1 VLGTAFTRTLRD
13 AQAGDEAAFAR
24 LWSDANP
31 LMVRYLR
38 VIGVDD
44 PYDAACEGWIT
55 VVRGLPGFTGDEL
68 AWRVWILACTRMRA
82 EESSLRHGWASV
94 TALPGVLVPGAVPGA
109 PTVDDLEDLLDAEPA
124 DPAHRGLGDTI
135 AALRALPLGQGEI
148 LMLRLGGG
156 LTVQSV
162 ADVVGAEVAT
172 VQRSEARALE
182 RLGAEAELL
191 AWSLAA
197 PPTAA
202 ELADQRVATAA
213 FRSIPRPPAWSV
225 PRTRVVAL
233 GSALSSSSRSTRSGR
248 GIANAAGRSRTALLG
263 IALLSGSA
271 MSLGGLG
278 AAAYVGAL
286 PDPVQEVMHDTI
298 GAPAPS
304 PHGAGKATTGG
315 RPSASRTGRAPSGSP
330 TAAANP
336 AVGLCRAWA
345 ADKSGGT
352 PRQSSVAFRNLA
364 AAAGGADSV
373 DGYCVTVLATAP
385 ADPAAGPTARPTARP
400 TAKAPTT
407 THPGG
412 RPTTGGSP
420 TTTLPTPATT
430 STTAGTTTGV
440 PSPST
445 TTGTT
450 TTMAPNPNSPTAKT
464 SGPKT
469 TKSSPPKT
477 SPSKTSPPKTSPSQ
491 GGGAGGG
498 KGGAKPAPTPT
509 TTGSVAESPLPTP
522 VTTG

>member
-1 VLGTAFTRTLRD
+1 MLGTAFTRTLRD

-38 VIGVDD
+38 VIGADD

-82 EESSLRHGWASV
+82 EESTLRHGWGSV
-94 TALPGVLVPGAVPGA
+94 TALPGVVVPGGDALEA
-109 PTVDDLEDLLDAEPA
+109 EDLVDDDVAG
-124 DPAHRGLGDTI
+124 DPAHRGVSDTI

-156 LTVQSV
+156 LPVRSV
-162 ADVVGAEVAT
+162 SDVVGADVAT

-182 RLGAEAELL
+182 RVGADAELL
-191 AWSLAA
+191 SWSLAA
-197 PPTAA
+197 PATAA
-202 ELADQRVATAA
+202 ELADERVATAA

-233 GSALSSSSRSTRSGR
+233 GNVLTSSSRTGKGGR

-263 IALLSGSA
+263 IAVLSASA

-286 PDPVQEVMHDTI
+286 PDPVQKIMHDTI
-298 GAPAPS
+298 GAPAPEH
-304 PHGAGKATTGG
+304 HGSQAVPTGRVGTTG
-315 RPSASRTGRAPSGSP
+315 TGRASAVGP
-330 TAAANP
+330 TAASSP
-336 AVGLCRAWA
+336 AAGLCRAWA
-345 ADKSGGT
+345 ADKGKGT
-352 PRQSSVAFRNLA
+352 PRQSSTAFRRLA
-364 AAAGGADSV
+364 STAGGAEQV
-373 DGYCVTVLATAP
+373 DGYCVGVLATAP
-385 ADPAAGPTARPTARP
+385 GAPTALPTTAVP
-400 TAKAPTT
+400 TAKGPKT

-412 RPTTGGSP
+412 TPSGTGSP
-420 TTTLPTPATT
+420 TRSTVPTP
-430 STTAGTTTGV
+430 GT
-440 PSPST
+440 T

-450 TTMAPNPNSPTAKT
+450 TTTTTTTTGTPDPSTTSTTTTTKTPNPNSPTSKGST
-464 SGPKT
+464 PKT
-469 TKSSPPKT
+469 TKSSPA
-477 SPSKTSPPKTSPSQ
+477 KTSPPK
-491 GGGAGGG
+491 GGG
-498 KGGAKPAPTPT
+498 KSTPAPTAS
-509 TTGSVAESPLPTP
+509 GSFAESPLPTP

>member
-1 VLGTAFTRTLRD
+1 MLGTGFTRTLRD

-38 VIGVDD
+38 VIGADD

-82 EESSLRHGWASV
+82 EESTLRHGWGSV
-94 TALPGVLVPGAVPGA
+94 TALPGVVAPGSDALEA
-109 PTVDDLEDLLDAEPA
+109 EDLVDDDVRG
-124 DPAHRGLGDTI
+124 DPAHRGVDDTI

-156 LTVQSV
+156 LPVRSV
-162 ADVVGAEVAT
+162 SDVVGADEAT

-182 RLGAEAELL
+182 RVGADAELL
-191 AWSLAA
+191 SWSLAA

-202 ELADQRVATAA
+202 ELADERVATAA

-233 GSALSSSSRSTRSGR
+233 GSVLTSSSRTGTSGR

-263 IALLSGSA
+263 IAVLSASA

-286 PDPVQEVMHDTI
+286 PDPVQKVMHDTI
-298 GAPAPS
+298 GAPAPEH
-304 PHGAGKATTGG
+304 HGSQAV
-315 RPSASRTGRAPSGSP
+315 RTGRVGTTGTGHTSVAGP
-330 TAAANP
+330 TAASSP
-336 AVGLCRAWA
+336 AAGLCRAWA
-345 ADKSGGT
+345 ADKGKGT
-352 PRQSSVAFRNLA
+352 PRQSSTAFRRLA
-364 AAAGGADSV
+364 STAGGAEQV
-373 DGYCVTVLATAP
+373 DGYCVGVLATAP
-385 ADPAAGPTARPTARP
+385 GAPTALPTTAVP
-400 TAKAPTT
+400 TAKGPKT

-412 RPTTGGSP
+412 SPSGTGSP
-420 TTTLPTPATT
+420 TRSTAPTPGTT
-430 STTAGTTTGV
+430 STTGT
-440 PSPST
+440 P
-445 TTGTT
+445 TGTT
-450 TTMAPNPNSPTAKT
+450 TTGTPDPSTTSGTTSTKTPNPNSPTSKG
-464 SGPKT
+464 SNPKT
-469 TKSSPPKT
+469 TKSSPAKT
-477 SPSKTSPPKTSPSQ
+477 SSPKSSPPK
-491 GGGAGGG
+491 GGG
-498 KGGAKPAPTPT
+498 KSTPAPTAS
-509 TTGSVAESPLPTP
+509 GSFAESPLPTP